1 MISRAIYFGQGWAL
15 DSSAMVHE
23 RLRIAFNSGDNAT
36 GWTRTVRLYLANTST
51 APNSS
56 INTSIDQPTPTAS
69 TTQKSTSKKLLVMAS
84 AGNSFALTT
93 QSSKQC
99 FVHTDGTELESI
111 IARLKTSWTARQAI
125 RIDGTRYT
133 LPNTVVPMIVC
144 VGAVTVGSMPRGVVV
159 EVQVLTDNEQEA
171 VTAIRTFLKKLFRDI
186 PGFTSLGID
195 TLIPLTFD
203 AGTSGAEWLKKGPFG
218 VAHSSYSLMR
228 ICNTEIAQ
236 MMFVFGDT
244 SEPAD
249 ETVALVE
256 DLTRTQIGELIIQA
270 VAQALKRSSKSLS
283 PEDIIFLIRNDAK
296 KVNRLKQ
303 YLSWKDVRKN
313 VKDKGAA
320 GPTDVV
326 QEDGEELLDNE
337 PSKLKPR
344 KMTVKFSWELVN
356 SFSNLLEENS
366 AFTDPSSTTTTGDD
380 TTATTNIDLEPSDSI
395 MEDHE
400 ARAAYEEQIMRLK
413 VADEITRDMTRE
425 EYVYYSECRQASFT
439 FKKAKKFRDWSGLHV
454 LYKNKPASDVF
465 DVLGFLACECVARLT
480 ETALKVKKQWDLK
493 DKNSRRGALGGGGSG
508 EEQIGLFGRNAV
520 DQSSLSPRH
529 VQEAFR
535 RLQRT
540 TFPMNNFKGG
550 MIRSPL
556 TIF

>member
-1 MISRAIYFGQGWAL
+1 MSSQSHYRA
-15 DSSAMVHE
+15 
-23 RLRIAFNSGDNAT
+23 
-36 GWTRTVRLYLANTST
+36 
-51 APNSS
+51 
-56 INTSIDQPTPTAS
+56 
-69 TTQKSTSKKLLVMAS
+69 
-84 AGNSFALTT
+84 
-93 QSSKQC
+93 
-99 FVHTDGTELESI
+99 
-111 IARLKTSWTARQAI
+111 
-125 RIDGTRYT
+125 
-133 LPNTVVPMIVC
+133 
-144 VGAVTVGSMPRGVVV
+144 
-159 EVQVLTDNEQEA
+159 
-171 VTAIRTFLKKLFRDI
+171 
-186 PGFTSLGID
+186 
-195 TLIPLTFD
+195 
-203 AGTSGAEWLKKGPFG
+203 
-218 VAHSSYSLMR
+218 
-228 ICNTEIAQ
+228 EIAQ

-320 GPTDVV
+320 GPTDGV
-326 QEDGEELLDNE
+326 QEDGEELMDNE

-366 AFTDPSSTTTTGDD
+366 AFTDAAAGDD
-380 TTATTNIDLEPSDSI
+380 PTGTNLDLEPADGI

-400 ARAAYEEQIMRLK
+400 ARAAYEEQVLRLK